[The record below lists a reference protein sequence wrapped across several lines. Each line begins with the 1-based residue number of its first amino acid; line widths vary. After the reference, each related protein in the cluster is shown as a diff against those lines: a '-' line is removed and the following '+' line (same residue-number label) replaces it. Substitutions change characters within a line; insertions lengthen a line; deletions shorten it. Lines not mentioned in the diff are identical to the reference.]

1 MQTFKIEIIVPDD
14 AGNDEQT
21 FVAEMLELFQDNFVG
36 NEDYLDSNVV
46 ISHTSEG
53 KFYES
58 TEGTVMV
65 DFCNCKNKIAV
76 ASSVFNAIVDVF
88 KSPEF
93 KGMLI
98 DE

>member
-21 FVAEMLELFQDNFVG
+21 FVAAMLELFHNNFKG
-36 NEDYLDSNVV
+36 NEDYVDSNVV

-53 KFYES
+53 KFDES
-58 TEGTVMV
+58 TEGMVTV
-65 DFCNCKNKIAV
+65 DFCNCKHKIAV
-76 ASSVFNAIVDVF
+76 ARSVFNAIADVF
-88 KSPEF
+88 QSPEF
-93 KGMLI
+93 KGVLI